1 MIFGLNNQWYNQT
14 LSLKT
19 DFQKYEI
26 RDVSITL
33 MTSCVGDVSDM
44 LRKQCIGC
52 LLFSKYKVRSNDS
65 IFVKFTDNVPR

>member
-1 MIFGLNNQWYNQT
+1 MISSDSKYRA
-14 LSLKT
+14 

-33 MTSCVGDVSDM
+33 MTSCVDDVSEM

-52 LLFSKYKVRSNDS
+52 HHFSKYKVRSNNS
-65 IFVKFTDNVPR
+65 IFVKFTDNVH